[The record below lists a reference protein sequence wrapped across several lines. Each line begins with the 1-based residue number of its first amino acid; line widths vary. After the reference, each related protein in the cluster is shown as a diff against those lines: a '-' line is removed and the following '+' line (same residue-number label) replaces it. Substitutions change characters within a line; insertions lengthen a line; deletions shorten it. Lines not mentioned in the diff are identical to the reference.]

1 MKQPSTHGCDPDLP
15 TKQQEAIM
23 AHKLP
28 DLDLSIFQA
37 TANDIR
43 VCIPKDYFSI
53 HPDEVKW
60 PPSSRQ
66 KNIEFKL

>member
-1 MKQPSTHGCDPDLP
+1 
-15 TKQQEAIM
+15 M